1 MRGMRLLIGLG
12 ALAAL
17 VVLFLVFRPGGDDD
31 GQAAPTTTARTATET
46 TGATTTTTTTTATAT
61 VTTTAPKPVQV
72 VVRVRGGK
80 PVDGIVRAQAR
91 KGDTVVVIVGS
102 DVADEVH
109 VHGYDLMA
117 DVAPGKPVRIRFDAT
132 LTGRFEIEL
141 ENRAQQ
147 IAQLTVLP

>member
-1 MRGMRLLIGLG
+1 MRDMRLLIGLG

-17 VVLFLVFRPGGDDD
+17 VVLFLIFRPGGGDDET
-31 GQAAPTTTARTATET
+31 AAPTTTAATATEPA
-46 TGATTTTTTTTATAT
+46 GATTTAPTTTAAPTA
-61 VTTTAPKPVQV
+61 TAPKAVQV

-80 PVDGIVRAQAR
+80 PVDGIVRVQAK
-91 KGDTVVVIVGS
+91 KGDPVVVIVGS
-102 DVADEVH
+102 DVSDEVH

-141 ENRAQQ
+141 ENRGEQ

>member
-1 MRGMRLLIGLG
+1 MRLLIGLG

-17 VVLFLVFRPGGDDD
+17 VVLFLIFRPDGDDD
-31 GQAAPTTTARTATET
+31 GQAAPTTTATTATET
-46 TGATTTTTTTTATAT
+46 AGTTTEAATTA
-61 VTTTAPKPVQV
+61 APKAVQV

-80 PVDGIVRAQAR
+80 PVDGIVRAQAK
-91 KGDTVVVIVGS
+91 KGDPVVVIVGS
-102 DVADEVH
+102 DVSDEVH

-141 ENRAQQ
+141 ENRGEQ